1 MTLKYNCAVDWWLPP
16 DGTTVAGTHNPLD
29 SEIMI
34 EPYLRVGACR
44 SVSDAFL
51 GDGTPEESAGRIR
64 RKNPPEESGGIIRW
78 DNPVG

>member
-34 EPYLRVGACR
+34 EPHLRVGACR
-44 SVSDAFL
+44 MRFWEM
-51 GDGTPEESAGRIR
+51 GR